1 MTRHLLIGTYT
12 ERLAF
17 VDGHADGLLAA
28 RFDGTAVAEVA
39 LAAGAGG
46 PANPSWVAVAPG
58 GAAAYAV
65 SETEPDGAIV
75 AFARA
80 EDGTLTELGSV
91 SSGGASPAHLVVHPF
106 RPLLI
111 TGTYGSGTVSVFALN
126 EDGSI
131 GERTAFVQ
139 HEGRGPEPSRQDAPH
154 VHQLNVDPVSGDVV
168 VVDLGLGEVRWYT
181 LSEAGSLTLRP
192 EATVS
197 VGASG
202 PRHLAFHPDGRH
214 ILLLNELDSTLDL
227 LRREGD
233 RFERVASFG
242 TRGASAT
249 GANQTAA
256 VRVTAD
262 GRTVLVT
269 NRGDDTIGVF
279 AFDAGASQLEFVEV
293 VPVGG
298 RTPRDLV
305 ISPEGD
311 RVLAACQDSDE
322 VSVFAFD
329 AATRSLRPLGVSPVP
344 TPVCLVFV

>member
-1 MTRHLLIGTYT
+1 MAQDLLIGTYT
-12 ERLAF
+12 QRLGH
-17 VDGHADGLLAA
+17 VDGHADGVLSA
-28 RFDGTAVAEVA
+28 RFDGSAVTDVA
-39 LAAGAGG
+39 VVARV
-46 PANPSWVAVAPG
+46 PNPSWL
-58 GAAAYAV
+58 AV
-65 SETEPDGAIV
+65 SADGSHVYAAEETGPDGGV
-75 AFARA
+75 SAFARA
-80 EDGTLTELGSV
+80 EDGSLRPLGRV
-91 SSGGASPAHLVVHPF
+91 SSGGEATAHLALHPSGRF
-106 RPLLI
+106 LL
-111 TGTYGSGTVSVFALN
+111 TGTYVGGTVSVFAL
-126 EDGSI
+126 EDGAI

-139 HEGRGPEPSRQDAPH
+139 HEGHGPGPARQEAPH
-154 VHQLNVDPVSGDVV
+154 VHQLSVDPVTGDIV